1 MCVRANI
8 EPLAWESE
16 YFQLRSAKL
25 AFSSTAP
32 QLTTADLQ
40 PFDIVQAKIPADR
53 LVLADD
59 LANLGFRLVEGE
71 IDLSL
76 PIGLEQIGT
85 RTANNNAGATVFGSR
100 IAVAEDIPWLRA
112 QAEQAFALSRFR
124 APWYQAGDSARFYA
138 EWVEKAVLGTFDHQC
153 LLVLNTQRKPAGFVT
168 LRALAN
174 GEARIGLLA
183 VAPEAA
189 GLGIGK
195 QLMQLAQNW
204 CRDNNLSCLH
214 VATQTGNIPAL
225 RLYIRSGAVIE
236 STAYWLY
243 R

>member
-1 MCVRANI
+1 
-8 EPLAWESE
+8 
-16 YFQLRSAKL
+16 
-25 AFSSTAP
+25 
-32 QLTTADLQ
+32 
-40 PFDIVQAKIPADR
+40 QAA
-53 LVLADD
+53 
-59 LANLGFRLVEGE
+59 
-71 IDLSL
+71 
-76 PIGLEQIGT
+76 
-85 RTANNNAGATVFGSR
+85 
-100 IAVAEDIPWLRA
+100 
-112 QAEQAFALSRFR
+112 QAFALSRFR

-153 LLVLNTQRKPAGFVT
+153 LLVLNTQMKPAGFVT

-236 STAYWLY
+236 SSAYWLY